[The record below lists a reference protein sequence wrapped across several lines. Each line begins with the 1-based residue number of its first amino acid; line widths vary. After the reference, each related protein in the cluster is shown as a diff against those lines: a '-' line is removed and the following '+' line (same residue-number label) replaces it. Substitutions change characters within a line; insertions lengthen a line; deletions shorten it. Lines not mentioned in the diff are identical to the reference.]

1 MIKWELLSFI
11 QRYYICH
18 LMNEYLYH
26 FNCFYSMFT
35 DYKSCYADECLK
47 CPYYPFECSNYL

>member
-1 MIKWELLSFI
+1 
-11 QRYYICH
+11 
-18 LMNEYLYH
+18 MNEYLYH

-47 CPYYPFECSNYL
+47 CPYYLFECSNYL